1 MSFSD
6 KAAIVGIGE
15 TEYVKGSER
24 TAVDLMLEAA
34 RKAIADAGLKPS
46 QIDGMVPPPIYTT
59 SEELAANLGVEVL
72 RYASTVHMGGASPTT
87 ALQNAAMAVAA
98 GIADNVLVVLG
109 WNGYSALRPKPGRPQ
124 QRTMNMNPHFPSK
137 ALISLS

>member
-15 TEYVKGSER
+15 TEYVRGSER

-34 RKAIADAGLKPS
+34 RKAIADAGLKAS

-59 SEELAANLGVEVL
+59 SEELAANPRAPL
-72 RYASTVHMGGASPTT
+72 R
-87 ALQNAAMAVAA
+87 
-98 GIADNVLVVLG
+98 
-109 WNGYSALRPKPGRPQ
+109 
-124 QRTMNMNPHFPSK
+124 
-137 ALISLS
+137 ISLVSGKPQTSLEGWRNMFGLTLTAR

>member
-1 MSFSD
+1 MGFSD

-46 QIDGMVPPPIYTT
+46 QIDGMVPPPI
-59 SEELAANLGVEVL
+59 
-72 RYASTVHMGGASPTT
+72 
-87 ALQNAAMAVAA
+87 
-98 GIADNVLVVLG
+98 
-109 WNGYSALRPKPGRPQ
+109 
-124 QRTMNMNPHFPSK
+124 
-137 ALISLS
+137 